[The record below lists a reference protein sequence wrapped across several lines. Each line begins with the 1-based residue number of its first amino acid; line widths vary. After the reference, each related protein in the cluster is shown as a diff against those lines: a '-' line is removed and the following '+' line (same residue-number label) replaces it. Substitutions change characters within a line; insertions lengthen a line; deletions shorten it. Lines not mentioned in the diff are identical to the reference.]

1 MTGFENFYY
10 DLQELSKK
18 YTEKNIPLKIEK
30 DLEKNIIRIY
40 GENITALNKAENGL
54 TEVTE
59 LAYTTAE
66 HHPYWNLL
74 YHSSEISSSILE
86 RWDDSLSIENIN
98 DLEWSLKKLQDSLQ
112 KIKNQ
117 KNQNPR
123 QR

>member
-1 MTGFENFYY
+1 MTNFENFYY

-18 YTEKNIPLKIEK
+18 YAEKNIPLKIEK

-40 GENITALNKAENGL
+40 GENTTALNRAENGL

-74 YHSSEISSSILE
+74 YHSSEISSNILE
-86 RWDDSLSIENIN
+86 NWNESLSIENIN

-117 KNQNPR
+117 KESYS
-123 QR
+123 